1 VFYQVVDEIPHLT
14 RLTLQGLGEPLLSPY
29 LPEMIRTAVQRKII
43 VGFNTNATLLTGRRA
58 AELVDSRVDWLHV
71 SLDGASP
78 AAYEAIRNGARF
90 DARRAQPGLSR
101 RG

>member
-43 VGFNTNATLLTGRRA
+43 VWIQHQR
-58 AELVDSRVDWLHV
+58 HV
-71 SLDGASP
+71 
-78 AAYEAIRNGARF
+78 AYR
-90 DARRAQPGLSR
+90 PSR
-101 RG
+101 R